1 MTESVSVEDYEKL
14 KKSVEF
20 VINRRKEVDAENL
33 ANKEKMKK
41 ERRDLI
47 KNLPYWFSV
56 GVMILS
62 LGIMF
67 GIAIAKI

>member
-67 GIAIAKI
+67 GIMIAKM

>member
-20 VINRRKEVDAENL
+20 VINRRKEVEAENL